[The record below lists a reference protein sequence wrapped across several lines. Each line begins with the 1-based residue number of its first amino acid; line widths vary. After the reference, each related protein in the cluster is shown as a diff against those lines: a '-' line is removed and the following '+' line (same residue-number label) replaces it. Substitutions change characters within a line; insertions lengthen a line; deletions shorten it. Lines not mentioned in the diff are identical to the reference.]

1 MGKFSLSEWF
11 QNLKRMNSASFAG
24 WVSGSITHIKAG
36 KERNVILE
44 NNKIICFINGEED
57 IVIGKEDIDS
67 FECIAQ
73 NIKIPYGK
81 GYVAGNTYA
90 ITLKNGE
97 FGSFKIFLDKA
108 TEFSVL
114 FKK

>member
-57 IVIGKEDIDS
+57 IVIVYPYSKA
-67 FECIAQ
+67 IAQ
-73 NIKIPYGK
+73 AEVCEVPVMNQYEVSYEELKAIPSERGTGALGSSGK
-81 GYVAGNTYA
+81 
-90 ITLKNGE
+90 
-97 FGSFKIFLDKA
+97 
-108 TEFSVL
+108 
-114 FKK
+114 